1 MLPSRAR
8 LSKQSLQKS
17 LESNMAR
24 GRRIA
29 FDYGDA
35 RIGVAICDPD
45 GILATPLPFLDSR
58 HPKMLREI
66 VSLLDEYQ
74 PIVIYLGLPKHLSGT
89 DGESVEKVRAF
100 AMKLGE
106 ITNLPITYIDER
118 MSTVGAQKKL
128 HEAGKSAKDSR
139 SLIDS
144 MSAVAILESGL
155 LHENK

>member
-1 MLPSRAR
+1 
-8 LSKQSLQKS
+8 
-17 LESNMAR
+17 MAR

-58 HPKMLREI
+58 NPKVLREI
-66 VSLLDEYQ
+66 ASLLDEYL
-74 PIVIYLGLPKHLSGT
+74 PVAIYLGLPKHLSGNE
-89 DGESVEKVRAF
+89 GEAVEKVRHF
-100 AMKLGE
+100 AAKLNE
-106 ITNLPITYIDER
+106 ITALPITFIDER
-118 MSTVGAQKKL
+118 MSTIGAQKKL

-139 SLIDS
+139 ALIDS

-155 LHENK
+155 LHESK